1 MTRPDGCLVL
11 EDGSVFRGQ
20 RMGDLGAG
28 WGEVVFNTS
37 MTGYQEMLTDPSYA
51 GQILV
56 LTYPLIGNYGVIP
69 ATDESA
75 RIQVRGL
82 VVRSDCD
89 RPSHPLGGVTVDAY
103 LRSQGVP
110 GLAGVDTRAITRRI
124 RERGVMQGLIVEPGE
139 VDQAKARL
147 ADLPQYDSQ
156 DFIEVGTREPYGW
169 DGAPSGLEGVGDGPH
184 IVVLDEGLKYNI
196 LRMLRARGCRVTAA
210 PPATDAADVLAMRP
224 DGVLLSPGPGDPQL
238 RDRQVRTA
246 SGLLG
251 RTPLMGICLGHQ
263 VIGRALGAETFKLK
277 FGHRGGNHPVKDLIT
292 GAVAIT
298 AQNHGYAL
306 DPDGLRG
313 GARVSHVNL
322 HDDTVEGLTHSEYP
336 LVSIQYHSEASP
348 GPLDNAHLVR
358 PLPGPGARGDVVSG
372 DVTYRRASADDAAS
386 IAAVIGEVVSGPQ
399 PVGLDRAFS
408 AGEVRMWIGRL
419 GESGLILLAEDG
431 GRALGFGALDFDT
444 QAPETASLGVW
455 LLSEARRQGI
465 GTRLAEG
472 LLAHARAGGF
482 RRVVGRLPNNN
493 EAALS
498 FLSSIGGLVPII
510 NSMSPAGADEPE
522 LRFELPL

>member
-1 MTRPDGCLVL
+1 MFEKRLSAAQEASNWLAKLSDGISMVTAVGAVQADSDEMTAGAKELADVAKDARAWYDQHALFLRDDQPGASAFVALTHVSIAHAAGKSFGGRDVWAYFGEAQEEIKEWAEELIRLEKASVTTSRPDGCLVL

-20 RMGDLGAG
+20 RMGDPGTG

-69 ATDESA
+69 PTDESA

-89 RPSHPLGGVTVDAY
+89 RPSHPLGGMTVDAY
-103 LRSQGVP
+103 LRESGTP

-124 RERGVMQGLIVEPGE
+124 RERGVMQGLIVAPEE
-139 VDQAKARL
+139 VELAKARL
-147 ADLPQYDSQ
+147 AELPEYDSQ
-156 DFIEVGTREPYGW
+156 DFIEVGTREAYGW
-169 DGAPSGLEGVGDGPH
+169 DGAPSAVDGDGPAGADRPH

-210 PPATDAADVLAMRP
+210 PPETGAADVLAMRP
-224 DGVLLSPGPGDPQL
+224 DGVLLSPGPGDPQF
-238 RDRQVRTA
+238 RDQQVEAA

-251 RTPLMGICLGHQ
+251 RVPLMGICLGHQ
-263 VIGRALGAETFKLK
+263 VIGRALGAGTFKLK

-292 GAVAIT
+292 GSVAIT
-298 AQNHGYAL
+298 AQNHGYAV

-313 GARVSHVNL
+313 GAAVSHVNL

-348 GPLDNAHLVR
+348 GPLDNAELFDRFLDLVR
-358 PLPGPGARGDVVSG
+358 EGAS
-372 DVTYRRASADDAAS
+372 
-386 IAAVIGEVVSGPQ
+386 
-399 PVGLDRAFS
+399 
-408 AGEVRMWIGRL
+408 
-419 GESGLILLAEDG
+419 
-431 GRALGFGALDFDT
+431 
-444 QAPETASLGVW
+444 
-455 LLSEARRQGI
+455 
-465 GTRLAEG
+465 
-472 LLAHARAGGF
+472 
-482 RRVVGRLPNNN
+482 
-493 EAALS
+493 
-498 FLSSIGGLVPII
+498 
-510 NSMSPAGADEPE
+510 
-522 LRFELPL
+522 